1 MNRIDGVASAD
12 VSLNEGTVLLRLKR
26 GNRVTVEQ
34 VREAIRKNGF
44 TPKETAVDVVG
55 RLIERNGRPAL
66 EVTGLGD
73 VLLLDDPAHKLRQIT
88 TKQLV
93 LSGTIASSD
102 AASTNEPR
110 TLLVQELRPWR
121 SGS

>member
-12 VSLNEGTVLLRLKR
+12 VSLNEGTVLLKLKR

-44 TPKETAVDVVG
+44 TPKETSVDVFG
-55 RLIERNGRPAL
+55 QLIERNGRPAL
-66 EVTGLGD
+66 EVIGLGD
-73 VLLLDDPAHKLRQIT
+73 VLLLDDPGDKLRKIT
-88 TKQLV
+88 TKEV
-93 LSGTIASSD
+93 VISGTMPARD

-110 TLLVQELRPWR
+110 TLLVQQVRPSR